1 MKRSLF
7 FILIFCTGSSAF
19 PSEWKFSQLNNH
31 QGAFYLG
38 LLTGFAGHELGHFAV
53 AEVEDVKAEYDGITI
68 VYPDEDLSD
77 REQLRVSSAG
87 FQAQWLISETAL
99 RYRSYHTLTEGGDNF
114 NAGLVWA
121 HLGITAAYLT
131 ILKNHKDGD
140 IEGMSQA
147 TGISNNGLALMVAIP
162 AALDAWRLMG
172 SDVPDWVPIVSVGSK
187 GLGIAAIWNF

>member
-1 MKRSLF
+1 MKCSLF
-7 FILIFCTGSSAF
+7 FILMYCASNSAF
-19 PSEWKFSQLNNH
+19 SSEWNLGQLTNH

-38 LLTGFAGHELGHFAV
+38 LLTGFAGHELAHFAV
-53 AEVEDVKAEYDGITI
+53 AEAEGIKAEFDGVSI
-68 VYPDEDLSD
+68 VYPDENLSD
-77 REQLRVSSAG
+77 KERLRVSSAG

-99 RYRSYHTLTEGGDNF
+99 RYRSYHTLTDKGDNF

-131 ILKNHKDGD
+131 VLKNHKDGD

-147 TGISNNGLALMVAIP
+147 TGISSDRLALMVAIP

-172 SDVPDWVPIVSVGSK
+172 SDVPDWVPIVSVVSK